1 MRPDSGVGMQRHLVK
16 ILDAWGTR
24 MKFSVSAYLWF
35 LFMLAVLATL
45 QRDRIGLFLVP
56 PFLTT
61 LTILHLLPES
71 PIAQPYPVIVGST
84 VSAGIGTVMAMLSRS
99 TWAIV
104 GATGLAFIV
113 IHLLRAYHPP
123 AVALS
128 LYPSLLHP
136 SVWFPLRVVLPFMI
150 VAVVSA
156 AALCRVLPGW
166 PRYPVPLHAKRIS
179 PEIAERL

>member
-1 MRPDSGVGMQRHLVK
+1 MHRHLTKV
-16 ILDAWGTR
+16 LESWGTR

-35 LFMLAVLATL
+35 LFMLAMLATL

-61 LTILHLLPES
+61 LTILHLLPDS
-71 PIAQPYPVIVGST
+71 AIAQPYPVIFGSVVGSVVGT
-84 VSAGIGTVMAMLSRS
+84 IMAILSHSTWSIVCAAGI
-99 TWAIV
+99 
-104 GATGLAFIV
+104 AFVV

-136 SVWFPLRVVLPFMI
+136 SVWFPLSVVLPFTV

-156 AALCRVLPGW
+156 AIMCRVLPGW
-166 PRYPVPLHAKRIS
+166 PKYPLPLGTK
-179 PEIAERL
+179 PMPLEKLERR